1 MNNIFCKILQN
12 FGPYNKF
19 NILAFVPL
27 GFCAGLPLPLIG
39 ATMSAH
45 LMEAG
50 ISYTSIG
57 LFALAGTPYA
67 LKFIWSPI
75 VDTLKLPFIN
85 KVFGKR
91 KSWVLFMQLILFF
104 LFLFVSQIDPR
115 SSLSILAVAVFMA
128 AFFSATQDI
137 SLDAYRIE
145 LHSDE
150 EMAAGIATYVLGY
163 RISLIVSGA
172 GALYLA
178 EFYSWELA
186 FIVMAFCFLLGPIIL
201 IFMPN
206 IDKKNTKNT
215 KHEILIKKI
224 SNWIKYSVMEPFI
237 EFLKRPNWII
247 ILLFIALYKLGDALA
262 GNMTTPF
269 LLDIGFSK
277 IDIANIVKL
286 FGLLATLGGL
296 FLGGLIVSKLGLLFA
311 LVLGGILQM
320 LSNLVFAAL
329 AIFSSNYYL
338 LVATISVENVS
349 GGLGTAAFL
358 AYISKLTNIKYTATQ
373 FALLTSFM
381 ALSRTQLSAPSGW
394 LVEGINWERYFS
406 FLYVGNLD
414 WVCFFVLTVLLSIP
428 ALLIVFR
435 AAK

>member
-1 MNNIFCKILQN
+1 MKNIFCKILQN
-12 FGPYNKF
+12 FGRDNKF

-104 LFLFVSQIDPR
+104 LFLFVSQIDPS

-178 EFYSWELA
+178 EFYSWEFA

-206 IDKKNTKNT
+206 IDKENTKNT

-406 FLYVGNLD
+406 FLYVSNLD

-428 ALLIVFR
+428 ALLLVFR

>member
-1 MNNIFCKILQN
+1 
-12 FGPYNKF
+12 
-19 NILAFVPL
+19 
-27 GFCAGLPLPLIG
+27 
-39 ATMSAH
+39 
-45 LMEAG
+45 
-50 ISYTSIG
+50 
-57 LFALAGTPYA
+57 
-67 LKFIWSPI
+67 
-75 VDTLKLPFIN
+75 
-85 KVFGKR
+85 
-91 KSWVLFMQLILFF
+91 
-104 LFLFVSQIDPR
+104 
-115 SSLSILAVAVFMA
+115 
-128 AFFSATQDI
+128 
-137 SLDAYRIE
+137 
-145 LHSDE
+145 
-150 EMAAGIATYVLGY
+150 
-163 RISLIVSGA
+163 
-172 GALYLA
+172 
-178 EFYSWELA
+178 
-186 FIVMAFCFLLGPIIL
+186 
-201 IFMPN
+201 
-206 IDKKNTKNT
+206 
-215 KHEILIKKI
+215 
-224 SNWIKYSVMEPFI
+224 
-237 EFLKRPNWII
+237 
-247 ILLFIALYKLGDALA
+247 
-262 GNMTTPF
+262 MTTPF

-394 LVEGINWERYFS
+394 FVEGINWERYFS
-406 FLYVGNLD
+406 FLYVSNLD

-428 ALLIVFR
+428 ALLILVFR

>member
-1 MNNIFCKILQN
+1 
-12 FGPYNKF
+12 
-19 NILAFVPL
+19 
-27 GFCAGLPLPLIG
+27 
-39 ATMSAH
+39 MSAH

-104 LFLFVSQIDPR
+104 LFLFVSQIDPS

-406 FLYVGNLD
+406 FLYVSNLD

>member
-1 MNNIFCKILQN
+1 
-12 FGPYNKF
+12 
-19 NILAFVPL
+19 
-27 GFCAGLPLPLIG
+27 
-39 ATMSAH
+39 
-45 LMEAG
+45 
-50 ISYTSIG
+50 
-57 LFALAGTPYA
+57 
-67 LKFIWSPI
+67 
-75 VDTLKLPFIN
+75 
-85 KVFGKR
+85 
-91 KSWVLFMQLILFF
+91 
-104 LFLFVSQIDPR
+104 
-115 SSLSILAVAVFMA
+115 
-128 AFFSATQDI
+128 
-137 SLDAYRIE
+137 
-145 LHSDE
+145 
-150 EMAAGIATYVLGY
+150 
-163 RISLIVSGA
+163 
-172 GALYLA
+172 
-178 EFYSWELA
+178 
-186 FIVMAFCFLLGPIIL
+186 
-201 IFMPN
+201 MPN

-394 LVEGINWERYFS
+394 LVEGIHWERYFS

>member
-1 MNNIFCKILQN
+1 
-12 FGPYNKF
+12 
-19 NILAFVPL
+19 
-27 GFCAGLPLPLIG
+27 
-39 ATMSAH
+39 
-45 LMEAG
+45 
-50 ISYTSIG
+50 
-57 LFALAGTPYA
+57 
-67 LKFIWSPI
+67 
-75 VDTLKLPFIN
+75 
-85 KVFGKR
+85 
-91 KSWVLFMQLILFF
+91 MQLILFF
-104 LFLFVSQIDPR
+104 LFLFVSQIDPS

-178 EFYSWELA
+178 EFYSWEFA

-206 IDKKNTKNT
+206 IDKKNTKNI
-215 KHEILIKKI
+215 KHEIFVKKI

-320 LSNLVFAAL
+320 LSNLVFATL

-358 AYISKLTNIKYTATQ
+358 AYISRLTNIKYTATQ

-394 LVEGINWERYFS
+394 FVEGIHWERYFS
-406 FLYVGNLD
+406 FLYVSNLD

-428 ALLIVFR
+428 ALLLVFR

>member
-1 MNNIFCKILQN
+1 MKNIFSKILQN

-115 SSLSILAVAVFMA
+115 SSLTILAVAVFMA
-128 AFFSATQDI
+128 AFISATQDI

-163 RISLIVSGA
+163 RVSLIVSSA

-178 EFYSWELA
+178 EFYSWEFV

-215 KHEILIKKI
+215 KHQILVKKI
-224 SNWIKYSVMEPFI
+224 SSWIKHSVMEPFI
-237 EFLKRPNWII
+237 EFLKRPNWMSV
-247 ILLFIALYKLGDALA
+247 LLFIAIYKLGDALA

-286 FGLLATLGGL
+286 FGLFATLGGL

-338 LVATISVENVS
+338 LVTTISIENVS

-406 FLYVGNLD
+406 FLYVSNLD